1 MNTNSEKP
9 IFLQI
14 VDIIEDEI
22 ISENLKVDDRAP
34 STNEFSNIYK
44 INPATARK
52 GLTILADDGVLY
64 KKRGMGMFVTK
75 DAKKI
80 ILEKRKEE
88 FLSNLIPE
96 ILREAKKLEIDRD
109 KLIKIIQEAEE

>member
-1 MNTNSEKP
+1 MNANSEKP

-22 ISENLKVDDRAP
+22 ISGNLKADDRAP
-34 STNEFSNIYK
+34 STNEFSSIYK

-52 GLTILADDGVLY
+52 GLTILVDNGILY
-64 KKRGMGMFVTK
+64 KKRGMGMFVTEN
-75 DAKKI
+75 ARNI
-80 ILEKRKEE
+80 VIEKRKEE

-96 ILREAKKLEIDRD
+96 IIKEAKKLDINKD
-109 KLIKIIQEAEE
+109 KLIELIKEVEV